1 MTQNY
6 MLVDIAETVVAAIVF
21 SLMFLPPGFV
31 LGWASN
37 MFGFRARSAVEKI
50 LISIVLSAATVP
62 VIAVL
67 VGRFFS
73 LTGVVVVVLLLA
85 LAAAALAW
93 KKHRPNWGVFFRASR
108 STWSGLGM
116 MAVWSVLAILS
127 LMDLQL
133 ANRLYVSTAI
143 YDHSVRIPFV
153 EAVART
159 GVPPL
164 NPFYGLGKIPV
175 LRYYYYWYVV
185 CALPEHLAGLSA
197 RSCFAASVM
206 WSGFSLAALI
216 PLYLKYFFKET
227 VALRRKSLI
236 CISLLLVTGLDLIPC
251 ALKFLTT
258 HLVEADMEWWD
269 PNQVTSWL
277 DSLIWVPH
285 HVAALTACMAGFL
298 VLSAQTDK
306 AELRDRVWAGII
318 AGLAFASAAGLS
330 VYVAFVFLVFAAVWS
345 VILAVK
351 KRIREFFTFMAAAGV
366 LLLVSVPYLLD
377 LHTQSKVGQRFAIF
391 AIRDIPLGL

>member
-1 MTQNY
+1 
-6 MLVDIAETVVAAIVF
+6 
-21 SLMFLPPGFV
+21 
-31 LGWASN
+31 
-37 MFGFRARSAVEKI
+37 
-50 LISIVLSAATVP
+50 
-62 VIAVL
+62 
-67 VGRFFS
+67 
-73 LTGVVVVVLLLA
+73 
-85 LAAAALAW
+85 
-93 KKHRPNWGVFFRASR
+93 
-108 STWSGLGM
+108 M

-197 RSCFAASVM
+197 CSCFAASVI